1 MAFTFDLSIEDKP
14 KRPKAKSAK
23 PRGYN
28 PPGART
34 RNEPPRVFTREEIND
49 EPYTYMKPG
58 AVVPPDSIE
67 LRRKVADALLDISLA
82 HEAFHNS
89 LKAFHALGQL
99 PEAIIRDMPL
109 KQKRYL
115 KIWKKGR

>member
-1 MAFTFDLSIEDKP
+1 MDLKLDLSIEDKP
-14 KRPKAKSAK
+14 ARSAKKATK

-34 RNEPPRVFTREEIND
+34 RKEPPRVMTREEIND
-49 EPYTYMKPG
+49 EPYTYIKPG
-58 AVVPPDSIE
+58 VSVPPDSIE

-99 PEAIIRDMPL
+99 PAAIIRDMPL
-109 KQKRYL
+109 KSKRYL
-115 KIWKKGR
+115 KIWKKR